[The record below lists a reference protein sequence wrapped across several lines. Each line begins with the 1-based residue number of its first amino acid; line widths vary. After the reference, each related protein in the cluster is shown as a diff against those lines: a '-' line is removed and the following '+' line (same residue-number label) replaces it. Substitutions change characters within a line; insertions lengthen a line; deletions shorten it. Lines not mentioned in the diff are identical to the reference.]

1 MAKFYGK
8 VGYTITNET
17 SPGVWKPSIIE
28 RMYSGDLVRNT
39 TRKLE
44 SSGEVNDNITISN
57 DISIVADQFAIENFG
72 SMIYAEFMGT
82 KWKISS
88 VEVQYPRLL
97 LSLGGVYNE

>member
-1 MAKFYGK
+1 MAKFYGN
-8 VGYTITNET
+8 VGYAITKET
-17 SPGVWKPSIIE
+17 SPGVWKPSIVE

-97 LSLGGVYNE
+97 LSLGGVCNE

>member
-8 VGYTITNET
+8 VGYAITKET
-17 SPGVWKPSIIE
+17 SPGVWKPSIVE

-97 LSLGGVYNE
+97 LSLGGVCNE

>member
-1 MAKFYGK
+1 MAKFYGN
-8 VGYTITNET
+8 VGYSITKET
-17 SPGVWKPSIIE
+17 SPGVWKPSIVE

-44 SSGEVNDNITISN
+44 SSGGVNDNITISN
-57 DISIVADQFAIENFG
+57 DISIVADPFAIENFR
-72 SMIYAEFMGT
+72 SIAYVEFMGT

-97 LSLGGVYNE
+97 LSLGGVCNE